1 MFGKV
6 RLLTKVF
13 VDWFLPNY
21 CFSCD
26 KPHSNKYEYLCD
38 ECWTY
43 LSPAHG
49 KYWQELLGQ
58 VGGAVRRPM
67 LELTDE
73 EKDEQAKWK
82 AIEEQRMLKNL
93 ILSIKRN
100 VTASHGWEGLVLYL

>member
-1 MFGKV
+1 MFKGV

-26 KPHSNKYEYLCD
+26 KSHSNEYEYLCD

-49 KYWQELLGQ
+49 KYWIDNLPNLSYLASAYSGWYFNEVLRSVVHEIKYNGYAKSGLQE
-58 VGGAVRRPM
+58 AFHYM
-67 LELTDE
+67 
-73 EKDEQAKWK
+73 
-82 AIEEQRMLKNL
+82 
-93 ILSIKRN
+93 
-100 VTASHGWEGLVLYL
+100 